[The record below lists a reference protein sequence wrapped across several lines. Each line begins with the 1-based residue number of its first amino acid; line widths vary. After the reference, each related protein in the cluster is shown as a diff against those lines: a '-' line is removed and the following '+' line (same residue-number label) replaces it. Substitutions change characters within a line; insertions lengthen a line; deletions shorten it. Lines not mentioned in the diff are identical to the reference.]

1 MVNWVKMKNTMSYL
15 LVILLL
21 FLPVILYT
29 KKICDEEDNR
39 KIAEV
44 EKIET
49 EKRFEEVEKRI
60 RILEQ
65 DNYILKY
72 GYENEKE

>member
-1 MVNWVKMKNTMSYL
+1 MKDSIHY
-15 LVILLL
+15 ILIVLIL
-21 FLPVILYT
+21 FLPIILYARLVE
-29 KKICDEEDNR
+29 DEEDNR
-39 KIAEV
+39 KTAEV

-72 GYENEKE
+72 GYENEEE

>member
-1 MVNWVKMKNTMSYL
+1 MKNTISYF

-29 KKICDEEDNR
+29 KLICDFEDFQESAKFEKYEQN
-39 KIAEV
+39 K
-44 EKIET
+44 KIE
-49 EKRFEEVEKRI
+49 EMGKRS

>member
-1 MVNWVKMKNTMSYL
+1 MKNLIISTTFI
-15 LVILLL
+15 ILF
-21 FLPVILYT
+21 FLPVVLYIKLICDFEDFQESAKFEKYEQN
-29 KKICDEEDNR
+29 KKIEEM
-39 KIAEV
+39 
-44 EKIET
+44 
-49 EKRFEEVEKRI
+49 EKRI

>member
-1 MVNWVKMKNTMSYL
+1 MKNTISYF

-29 KKICDEEDNR
+29 KLICDEEDNR
-39 KIAEV
+39 KIAEI

-49 EKRFEEVEKRI
+49 EKRFEEMEKRI

-72 GYENEKE
+72 GYENENE

>member
-1 MVNWVKMKNTMSYL
+1 MKNLIISTTFI
-15 LVILLL
+15 ILF
-21 FLPVILYT
+21 FLPVVLYT
-29 KKICDEEDNR
+29 KLICDFEDFQELAKFEKYEQN
-39 KIAEV
+39 K
-44 EKIET
+44 KIE
-49 EKRFEEVEKRI
+49 EMEKRI

>member
-1 MVNWVKMKNTMSYL
+1 MKNTMSYL